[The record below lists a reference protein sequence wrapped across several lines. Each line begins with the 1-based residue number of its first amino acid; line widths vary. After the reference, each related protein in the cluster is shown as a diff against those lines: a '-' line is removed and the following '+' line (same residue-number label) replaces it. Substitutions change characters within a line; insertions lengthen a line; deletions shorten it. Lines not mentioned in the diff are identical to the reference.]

1 MPKSQER
8 LFQMK
13 NLIEQL
19 LCPVNCHSL
28 ISALNRGAC
37 SIIVILPLFTWFLV
51 SLGLRCLGSKSYR
64 QFHIT
69 QIYLREPLPIIPCG
83 YHAIHE
89 CSPNPIHFSRFVHS
103 LLCPLLATRWRNSTT
118 HHRGNSSRASE
129 VDGLIRLGRLYST
142 VYWLVGLS
150 DISGGCPWLPLVL
163 QIDGLSQPETVVSSQ
178 INL

>member
-83 YHAIHE
+83 YHAVHE
-89 CSPNPIHFSRFVHS
+89 CSPNPIHFSRFMHS
-103 LLCPLLATRWRNSTT
+103 LLCALLATRWRNSTT
-118 HHRGNSSRASE
+118 QRKLKWSQWGWWVNKIGSLSTQ
-129 VDGLIRLGRLYST
+129 LY
-142 VYWLVGLS
+142 YWLVGLLYAAPAH
-150 DISGGCPWLPLVL
+150 GYPWF
-163 QIDGLSQPETVVSSQ
+163 S
-178 INL
+178 

>member
-89 CSPNPIHFSRFVHS
+89 CSPNPIHFSRFMHS
-103 LLCPLLATRWRNSTT
+103 LLCALLATRWRNSTT
-118 HHRGNSSRASE
+118 QRKLKWSQWGWWVNKI
-129 VDGLIRLGRLYST
+129 GLLSTQLY
-142 VYWLVGLS
+142 YWLVGLLYAAPAHGYTWFS
-150 DISGGCPWLPLVL
+150 
-163 QIDGLSQPETVVSSQ
+163 
-178 INL
+178 

>member
-13 NLIEQL
+13 NLIKQL

-51 SLGLRCLGSKSYR
+51 SLGLRCLGYKSYR

-129 VDGLIRLGRLYST
+129 VDGLIRLGRSLLNST
-142 VYWLVGLS
+142 IGWL
-150 DISGGCPWLPLVL
+150 GCYMRPLPTATLGSL
-163 QIDGLSQPETVVSSQ
+163 NWWFQPATHCG
-178 INL
+178 